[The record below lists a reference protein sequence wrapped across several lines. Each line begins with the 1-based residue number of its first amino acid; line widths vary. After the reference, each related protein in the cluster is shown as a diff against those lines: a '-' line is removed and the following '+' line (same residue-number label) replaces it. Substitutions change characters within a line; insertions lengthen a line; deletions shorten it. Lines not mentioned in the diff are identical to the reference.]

1 MVILITFFRLYNN
14 WPIFRLEISMQEWE
28 IAMLC
33 VINKYG
39 EDYPFVNN
47 MCDEKYI
54 KEFWSYFNIRD
65 KCYDVI
71 EYEGIFI
78 TGMRVEGY
86 NAIQFSSWKKTL
98 TFTGINKRKR
108 DGDDE

>member
-1 MVILITFFRLYNN
+1 MYNN
-14 WPIFRLEISMQEWE
+14 WPIFRLEISMQAWE

-39 EDYPFVNN
+39 IDYPFVNN

-54 KEFWSYFNIRD
+54 KEFWAYFNIRD
-65 KCYDVI
+65 KCYDII
-71 EYEGIFI
+71 EYEGVFI
-78 TGMRVEGY
+78 TAMRVEGY
-86 NAIQFSSWKKTL
+86 NTLQFSSWKKTL

-108 DGDDE
+108 DGNDE

>member
-1 MVILITFFRLYNN
+1 MVVIITFFRLGNN

-39 EDYPFVNN
+39 GDYPFVNN

-54 KEFWSYFNIRD
+54 KKFWSYFNLRD

-71 EYEGIFI
+71 EYESLFFFLRSEIIFYAFLQSDWL
-78 TGMRVEGY
+78 RERSV
-86 NAIQFSSWKKTL
+86 
-98 TFTGINKRKR
+98 
-108 DGDDE
+108 

>member
-1 MVILITFFRLYNN
+1 MHTN
-14 WPIFRLEISMQEWE
+14 WPIFRIEISMQEWE

-39 EDYPFVNN
+39 GDYPFVNN

-54 KEFWSYFNIRD
+54 KEFWFYFNIRD
-65 KCYDVI
+65 KCYDII

-78 TGMRVEGY
+78 TGMRVDGY

-98 TFTGINKRKR
+98 IFTGINKRKR
-108 DGDDE
+108 DGDDDDE